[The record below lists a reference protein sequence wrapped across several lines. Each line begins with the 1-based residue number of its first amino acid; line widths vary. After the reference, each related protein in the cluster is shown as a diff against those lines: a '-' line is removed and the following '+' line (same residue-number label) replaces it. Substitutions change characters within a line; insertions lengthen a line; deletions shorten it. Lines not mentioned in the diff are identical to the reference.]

1 MANANFFR
9 IGRRWGIQLGDDKL
23 SVDDYIRFT
32 PEEGGASRLAKI
44 TGFDF
49 EENDDEGVREATKIY
64 YTPFHYNRRNEF
76 EWLPVNPRDINFITL
91 SGEGLGRGIDWH
103 TVNKWNVLPEHVEA
117 PAEPAEPVE
126 PVEPAVAAPAAAAV
140 PPARATQAAA
150 GRRKSTKKA
159 RKTRRRSSKK
169 TRSRR

>member
-117 PAEPAEPVE
+117 PAEPVE

>member
-49 EENDDEGVREATKIY
+49 EENDDEGIREATKIY

-117 PAEPAEPVE
+117 PAEPVE

>member
-49 EENDDEGVREATKIY
+49 EENDDEGIREATKIY

-117 PAEPAEPVE
+117 PAEP
-126 PVEPAVAAPAAAAV
+126 VEPAVAAPAAAAV

>member
-117 PAEPAEPVE
+117 PAEPE

-150 GRRKSTKKA
+150 GRRRSTKKA

>member
-117 PAEPAEPVE
+117 PAEPVE

-150 GRRKSTKKA
+150 GRRRSTKKA